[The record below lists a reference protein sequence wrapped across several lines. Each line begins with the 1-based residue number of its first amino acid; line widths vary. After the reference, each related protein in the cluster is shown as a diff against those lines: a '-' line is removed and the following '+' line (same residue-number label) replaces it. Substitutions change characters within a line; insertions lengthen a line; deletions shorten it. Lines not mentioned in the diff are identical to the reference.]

1 MIERESL
8 PVGAATMSPA
18 MANMNAYPNYLFKQV
33 LPILGDRVWEIGIGY
48 GFYTRMLLAIEK
60 QVLATDVD
68 SKCITQLQNSLGER
82 SSVQYLRVD
91 LCDRDSV
98 CQASAFEADSVLC
111 FNVLEHIQKDVQALQ
126 WIRESVRPNATLG
139 LIVPAHQGLFG
150 KMDSQAGHFRRY
162 SCNSLRTALV
172 EAGWKVDR
180 IRYINAL
187 GACGW
192 WFHNRVR
199 KSAGL
204 QDNHVN
210 QQMSAMDRWL
220 PRFALLSDP
229 WMGRLFGLSVV
240 AWGRCG

>member
-1 MIERESL
+1 
-8 PVGAATMSPA
+8 MSPA
-18 MANMNAYPNYLFKQV
+18 MANMTAYPNYLFKQV

-68 SKCITQLQNSLGER
+68 SECITQLQNSLDER

-162 SCNSLRTALV
+162 SCNSLRNALV

-229 WMGRLFGLSVV
+229 WMGHLFGLSVV

>member
-18 MANMNAYPNYLFKQV
+18 MAHMNAYPRYLFQQV
-33 LPILGDRVWEIGIGY
+33 LPILGARVWEIGIGY
-48 GFYTRMLLAIEK
+48 GFYTRLLLALEK

-68 SKCITQLQNSLGER
+68 SECITQLQTSLGER

-98 CQASAFEADSVLC
+98 SQASAFEANSVLC
-111 FNVLEHIQKDVQALQ
+111 FNVLEHIQQDVQALQ

-150 KMDSQAGHFRRY
+150 EMDSQAGHFRRY
-162 SCNSLRTALV
+162 SCNSLRTAMV

-204 QDNHVN
+204 QDSHVN

>member
-18 MANMNAYPNYLFKQV
+18 MAQMNAYPRYLFHQV
-33 LPILGDRVWEIGIGY
+33 LPVLGTRVWEIGIGY
-48 GFYTRMLLAIEK
+48 GFYSRMLLALEK

-68 SKCITQLQNSLGER
+68 PECIAQLQNSLGER
-82 SSVQYLRVD
+82 SSIQYLRVD

-98 CQASAFEADSVLC
+98 FQASAFEADSVLC
-111 FNVLEHIQKDVQALQ
+111 FNVLEHIQQDVSALQ
-126 WIRESVRPNATLG
+126 WIRESVRPKATLG

-180 IRYINAL
+180 IRYINAV

-199 KSAGL
+199 KTAGL
-204 QDNHVN
+204 QDRHVN

-220 PRFALLSDP
+220 PRFARLSDP